1 MKKLRRLALAT
12 ALLGGGIGFFA
23 VANARAAANQIPIFV
38 APSPDQFTHFTGVVG
53 TPIEFDV
60 QGEDADGIPPS
71 FTYDKHTAST
81 QVTHTPVALPAPTN
95 VYDAKEHVVITAP
108 AAGDYG
114 VTITVTDGI
123 DAFNTRILFFHF
135 DAPVNNAPVID
146 VAPSDSGAT
155 PAYTRYFG
163 QPISTVIQ
171 GHDSDGVASFS
182 IVPPVAG
189 ASITPH
195 TPAAAVG
202 PTFNF
207 DPTAAG
213 AGVKTINL
221 VLTDDD
227 GATDTQ
233 TFTINVLGKQPTALY
248 AHDALV
254 AIPGRRGPLPLTV
267 SATLLGLGDSPLPGQ
282 QIVFSLRGNY
292 LCTGVTNADG
302 YASCQAVIS
311 AVLAT
316 LNLDYDA
323 TYFGDAIH
331 QGATSDGDIIGL
343 LGLPLP

>member
-1 MKKLRRLALAT
+1 MTKLRRIALAT
-12 ALLGGGIGFFA
+12 ALLAGGIGAFA
-23 VANARAAANQIPIFV
+23 TASARADFNHLPYFV
-38 APSPDQFTHFTGVVG
+38 SPPTPTMYETLTATVG
-53 TPIEFDV
+53 TPIQFDV
-60 QGEDADGIPPS
+60 KGHDEEDAPGPTFMYSADPGS
-71 FTYDKHTAST
+71 S
-81 QVTHTPVALPAPTN
+81 VTHSQIQSGNNERT
-95 VYDAKEHVVITAP
+95 DHVTFNAA
-108 AAGDYG
+108 AAGNY
-114 VTITVTDGI
+114 VVVVTVTDGI
-123 DAFNTRILFFHF
+123 DSLNRNLHF
-135 DAPVNNAPVID
+135 SITAPVNNAPVID

-182 IVPPVAG
+182 LASPVAG

-195 TPAAAVG
+195 VAGAAVG

-213 AGVKTINL
+213 AGVKTITL

-227 GATDTQ
+227 GATDTR
-233 TFTINVLGKQPTALY
+233 TFHINVLGKQPTALF

-267 SATLLGLGDSPLPGQ
+267 SATLLGLGGNPLPGQ
-282 QIVFSLRGNY
+282 QIVFSLRGSY
-292 LCTGVTNADG
+292 LCTGVTNAEG

-323 TYFGDAIH
+323 IYFGDAIH
-331 QGATSDGDIIGL
+331 QASASDGDIIGL